1 MSSLPPLPTTVLAG
15 FLGSG
20 KTTLV
25 NHALR
30 HAGGRKILVLVND
43 FGDLPIDEDLIQSQ
57 DGATLTLANGCACC
71 SMGGDLY
78 QAFVAALDFTPR
90 PDHLLIEASGVAE
103 PIRIANFARAEPDL
117 SLNGIVTLVD
127 ALNFSKSREDDRL
140 SAILE
145 EQVRSAHTLIVNKC
159 DLVNQER
166 LDQLKMDLSGLNSHA
181 LMITAEQGQVGGN
194 ILFGETLTAPLMQ
207 EDGSDHQHEAMFE
220 RWSVQIEGGLE
231 PKNVRSIVSS
241 LDRAVYR
248 LKGLFREQDISGRLW
263 SVQKVGDQTDVRLY
277 QGQEISISGARFV
290 AIASR
295 GTDLPAI
302 LDPAFETLKPDQT
315 RSVKSEILQV
325 VAPS

>member
-1 MSSLPPLPTTVLAG
+1 M
-15 FLGSG
+15 
-20 KTTLV
+20 
-25 NHALR
+25 
-30 HAGGRKILVLVND
+30 
-43 FGDLPIDEDLIQSQ
+43 
-57 DGATLTLANGCACC
+57 
-71 SMGGDLY
+71 
-78 QAFVAALDFTPR
+78 
-90 PDHLLIEASGVAE
+90 IEASGVAE

-159 DLVNQER
+159 DLVSQGR
-166 LDQLKMDLSGLNSHA
+166 LDQLEMDLSGLNSHA

-290 AIASR
+290 AIASK